1 MKSNVSE
8 KRAISLFIPALDLI
22 VMSIKIDSGKYI
34 YTLMCDKIK
43 LRPLSLEMKIISHSV
58 VIYIMLNQI

>member
-43 LRPLSLEMKIISHSV
+43 LRPSLEMKIISHSV

>member
-22 VMSIKIDSGKYI
+22 VMPIKIDSGKYI
-34 YTLMCDKIK
+34 YTFMCDKIK

>member
-8 KRAISLFIPALDLI
+8 KRAICLFIPALDLI
-22 VMSIKIDSGKYI
+22 VMPIKIDSGKYI